1 MFETISE
8 AFIQAG
14 LEEGAVNYYP
24 LSGQTV
30 RLHDRSKPFAW
41 DFPDRLTVLCRVSY
55 FLDQGTCFL
64 IVLGYISINQYLLFL
79 MLLFVHFILLM

>member
-1 MFETISE
+1 VFETISE

-24 LSGQTV
+24 LSGQTI
-30 RLHDRSKPFAW
+30 RLHDRSKSFEY

-55 FLDQGTCFL
+55 FQDKGEGGREEGGREGGVCV
-64 IVLGYISINQYLLFL
+64 INRRCLGMIWWIG
-79 MLLFVHFILLM
+79 